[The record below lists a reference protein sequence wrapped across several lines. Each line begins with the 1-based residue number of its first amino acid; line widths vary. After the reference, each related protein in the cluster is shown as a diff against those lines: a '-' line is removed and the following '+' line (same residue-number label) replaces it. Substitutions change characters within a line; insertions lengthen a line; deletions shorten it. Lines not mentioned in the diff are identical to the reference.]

1 MASFQLAV
9 GNLFSAVF
17 AGVFAGGCR
26 CLSITG
32 KARPGVVGVA
42 GRVGFS

>member
-9 GNLFSAVF
+9 GTLFSAVF

-32 KARPGVVGVA
+32 KARPGVVAVA
-42 GRVGFS
+42 ERVGFS